1 MFEAFLA
8 VMAFLAGGIASV
20 AGFGIGAI
28 LTPIFALSVGTK
40 AAVAVVSAPHLAGTL
55 VRFWLVRGHVDRT
68 VLVHFGLVSAA
79 GAFAGAMLHAHAS
92 NPLLGALLSALL
104 IITGVAG
111 LTGRMQGRDF
121 GRTGAW
127 FAGVIS
133 GLLGGLVGNQG
144 GIRSAALLG
153 FKLKRDAFLATTTA
167 VGLIV
172 DAARMPL
179 YYAGSSDLERLWR
192 PALLMTVGVL
202 AGTLLGARLL
212 RRIPERAFRRIVSG
226 LVVALGV
233 FLALRVAA

>member
-1 MFEAFLA
+1 MFEALLT
-8 VMAFLAGGIASV
+8 VVAFLAGGIASV

-28 LTPIFALSVGTK
+28 LTPVFALAVGTK
-40 AAVAVVSAPHLAGTL
+40 AAVAVVSLPHLAGTL

-68 VLVHFGLVSAA
+68 VLIHFGLVSAA
-79 GAFAGAMLHAHAS
+79 GAFAGAMLHGHAS
-92 NPLLGALLSALL
+92 NPLLAALLSALL
-104 IITGVAG
+104 IATGVAG
-111 LTGRMQGRDF
+111 MAGRMEGRHF

-127 FAGVIS
+127 VAGVVS

-172 DAARMPL
+172 DAARIPL
-179 YYAGSSDLERLWR
+179 YISNDSHFERLWL
-192 PALLMTVGVL
+192 PALLMTAGVL

-212 RRIPERAFRRIVSG
+212 RRIPEAAFRRIVSG
-226 LVVALGV
+226 VVLALGL
-233 FLALRVAA
+233 FLAFRVAS

>member
-1 MFEAFLA
+1 MFEALLTA
-8 VMAFLAGGIASV
+8 MAFLSGGIAAV

-28 LTPIFALSVGTK
+28 LTPVFALSVGTK

-55 VRFWLVRGHVDRT
+55 VRFWLVRSHVDRT

-92 NPLLGALLSALL
+92 NPLLGALLSVLL

-111 LTGRMQGRDF
+111 VMGRMVGRHL
-121 GRTGAW
+121 GRTSAW
-127 FAGVIS
+127 FAGVVS
-133 GLLGGLVGNQG
+133 GMLGGLVGNQG
-144 GIRSAALLG
+144 GVRSAALLG
-153 FKLKRDAFLATTTA
+153 FKLERDAFLATTTA

-179 YYAGSSDLERLWR
+179 YFAHGSELERLWR
-192 PALLMTVGVL
+192 PAVLMTVGVL

-212 RRIPERAFRRIVSG
+212 RRIPERDFRRVVSG
-226 LVVALGV
+226 VILALGV
-233 FLALRVAA
+233 FLAFRVAR